1 MKKLIVANWKMH
13 FTVVQA
19 VSYLQK
25 LRDLAQIT
33 SVDIVLCAPF
43 TTLSALRYELQK
55 GTGTFALS
63 VRPNISL
70 GAQNIHTE
78 THGAFTG
85 EISASM
91 IKELASYVLIGHSER
106 RRHSHE
112 TQALIHKKIVA
123 AHAAGLIPIVCLGAA
138 VGEKKELISSFVEKE
153 LEQELK
159 DCLTGLSFANKQ
171 KLVVAYEPPGAIST
185 VGTGAITSG
194 NAANPKRV
202 AHICF
207 FIKRQLEQMFTE
219 TVAREIPILYGGSVT
234 SQNVKSYLQ
243 EKYIDGFLV
252 GGASLDVEEF
262 TRIVKSV

>member
-25 LRDLAQIT
+25 LRELVQLT

-55 GTGTFALS
+55 GSGTFALS

-70 GAQNIHTE
+70 GAQNMHAE

-85 EISASM
+85 EISAAM

-112 TQALIHKKIVA
+112 TEALLHKKIVA
-123 AHAAGLIPIVCLGAA
+123 AHAVGLIPIVCLGAK
-138 VGEKKELISSFVEKE
+138 VGEKTELVSSFVEKD

-159 DCLTGLSFANKQ
+159 DCLTGLSFANKE
-171 KLVVAYEPPGAIST
+171 KLVVAYEPPGSISS
-185 VGTGAITSG
+185 VGTGAITTG
-194 NAANPKRV
+194 NAADPRRV

-207 FIKRQLEQMFTE
+207 FIKRQLEQLFGE
-219 TVAREIPILYGGSVT
+219 AVAHQIPVLYGGSVT
-234 SQNVKSYLQ
+234 SKNVKSFLQ
-243 EKYIDGFLV
+243 EKEIDGLLV
-252 GGASLDVEEF
+252 GGASLDAEEF
-262 TRIVKSV
+262 ARIVKSV